1 MNEKTCKSCGK
12 QINDDFNVCPY
23 CGAKVE
29 ENILNETIS
38 NNSENQKSEKS
49 WVVCLLL
56 LLFFGYIYIY
66 KFYVG
71 KVLEGFIAWIIGVAA
86 IILCIAG
93 TVSLDMDDNGIFILI
108 LGLLLAVIY
117 CLWLIID
124 FFAILIGKF
133 KDKEGKYVVR

>member
-1 MNEKTCKSCGK
+1 MNEKTCQSCGK
-12 QINDDFNVCPY
+12 QINSDFNVCPY
-23 CGAKVE
+23 CGAKVK

-38 NNSENQKSEKS
+38 NPLENQKSEKS

-71 KVLEGFIAWIIGVAA
+71 KIFEGFIAWIIGIAA
-86 IILCIAG
+86 IILFIIG
-93 TVSLDMDDNGIFILI
+93 MVFLDGDGIIYIL
-108 LGLLLAVIY
+108 LGLSLGFIY
-117 CLWLIID
+117 LIWIVID

-133 KDKEGKYVVR
+133 KDSKGKYVVK

>member
-12 QINDDFNVCPY
+12 QINNDFNVCPY

-71 KVLEGFIAWIIGVAA
+71 KVFEGFIAWIIGIAA
-86 IILCIAG
+86 IILCIVG
-93 TVSLDMDDNGIFILI
+93 MVSIDDSSILI
-108 LGLLLAVIY
+108 LVLGLLLAAIY

-124 FFAILIGKF
+124 FFALLIGKF
-133 KDKEGKYVVR
+133 KDKEGKYVVK

>member
-1 MNEKTCKSCGK
+1 MNEKICKSCGK
-12 QINDDFNVCPY
+12 QINNDFNVCPY

-38 NNSENQKSEKS
+38 NNLENQKSEKS
-49 WVVCLLL
+49 WVICLLL

-71 KVLEGFIAWIIGVAA
+71 KVLEGFIAWIIGIAA
-86 IILCIAG
+86 IVLCIIG
-93 TVSLDMDDNGIFILI
+93 MVYMDDNGILIFI
-108 LGLLLAVIY
+108 LGLLFAAIY

-124 FFAILIGKF
+124 FFAILVGKF

>member
-29 ENILNETIS
+29 ENFLNETIS

-86 IILCIAG
+86 IILCIVG
-93 TVSLDMDDNGIFILI
+93 TVSLDMDGDGIFILI
-108 LGLLLAVIY
+108 LGLLLAAIY

>member
-12 QINDDFNVCPY
+12 QINNDFNVCPY

-38 NNSENQKSEKS
+38 NNLGNQKSEKS

-71 KVLEGFIAWIIGVAA
+71 KVLEGFIAWIIGIAA
-86 IILCIAG
+86 IVFCIIG
-93 TVSLDMDDNGIFILI
+93 MVYMDIDGNGILIFI
-108 LGLLLAVIY
+108 LGLLFAAIY

>member
-12 QINDDFNVCPY
+12 KINNDFNVCPY

-29 ENILNETIS
+29 ENFLNETIS
-38 NNSENQKSEKS
+38 NNLENQKSEKS

-71 KVLEGFIAWIIGVAA
+71 KVLEGFIAWIIGIAS
-86 IILCIAG
+86 IIFLIIGYMA
-93 TVSLDMDDNGIFILI
+93 VMDGVGVFFIII
-108 LGLLLAVIY
+108 LGLSLGFIYLAWIV
-117 CLWLIID
+117 ID
-124 FFAILIGKF
+124 FFALLIGKF

>member
-12 QINDDFNVCPY
+12 QINNDFKVCPY

-38 NNSENQKSEKS
+38 NNLENQKSEKS

-71 KVLEGFIAWIIGVAA
+71 KVLEGFIAWIIGIAA
-86 IILCIAG
+86 IVFCMIG
-93 TVSLDMDDNGIFILI
+93 MVYMDDNGILIFI
-108 LGLLLAVIY
+108 LGLLFAAIY

>member
-12 QINDDFNVCPY
+12 QINNDFNVCPY

-49 WVVCLLL
+49 WVICLLL

-71 KVLEGFIAWIIGVAA
+71 KVLEGFIAWIIGIAA
-86 IILCIAG
+86 IVLCIIG
-93 TVSLDMDDNGIFILI
+93 MVYMDDNGILILI
-108 LGLLLAVIY
+108 LGLLLAAIY

>member
-12 QINDDFNVCPY
+12 QINNDFNVCPY

-29 ENILNETIS
+29 ENFLNETIS

-49 WVVCLLL
+49 WVICLLL

-71 KVLEGFIAWIIGVAA
+71 KVLEGFIAWIIGIAA
-86 IILCIAG
+86 IVFCIIG
-93 TVSLDMDDNGIFILI
+93 MVYMDIDGNGILIFI
-108 LGLLLAVIY
+108 LGLLFAAIY

>member
-12 QINDDFNVCPY
+12 QINNDFNVCPY

-71 KVLEGFIAWIIGVAA
+71 KVFEGFIAWIIGIAA
-86 IILCIAG
+86 IILCIVG
-93 TVSLDMDDNGIFILI
+93 MVSMDDSGIFILV
-108 LGLLLAVIY
+108 LGLLLAAIY

-124 FFAILIGKF
+124 FFALLIGKF
-133 KDKEGKYVVR
+133 KDKEGKYVVK

>member
-12 QINDDFNVCPY
+12 QINNDFNVCPY

-71 KVLEGFIAWIIGVAA
+71 KVFEGFIAWLIGIAA
-86 IILCIAG
+86 IILCIVG
-93 TVSLDMDDNGIFILI
+93 MVSMDDSGIFILV
-108 LGLLLAVIY
+108 LGLLLAAIY

-124 FFAILIGKF
+124 FFALLIGKF
-133 KDKEGKYVVR
+133 KDKEGKYVVK

>member
-12 QINDDFNVCPY
+12 QINNDFNVCPY

-38 NNSENQKSEKS
+38 NNLENQKSEKS

-71 KVLEGFIAWIIGVAA
+71 KVLEGFIAWIIGIAA
-86 IILCIAG
+86 IVLCIIG
-93 TVSLDMDDNGIFILI
+93 MVYMDDNGILIFI
-108 LGLLLAVIY
+108 LGLLFAAIY

>member
-12 QINDDFNVCPY
+12 QINNDFNVCPY

-29 ENILNETIS
+29 ENFLNETIS

-71 KVLEGFIAWIIGVAA
+71 KVFEGFIAWIIGIAA
-86 IILCIAG
+86 IILCIVG
-93 TVSLDMDDNGIFILI
+93 MVSMDMDDSGIFILV
-108 LGLLLAVIY
+108 LGLLLAAIY

-124 FFAILIGKF
+124 FFALLIGKF
-133 KDKEGKYVVR
+133 KDKEGKYVVK

>member
-12 QINDDFNVCPY
+12 QINNDFNVCPY

-29 ENILNETIS
+29 ENFLNETIS

-71 KVLEGFIAWIIGVAA
+71 KVFEGFIAWLIGIAA
-86 IILCIAG
+86 IILCIVG
-93 TVSLDMDDNGIFILI
+93 MVSIDDSGILI
-108 LGLLLAVIY
+108 LVLGLLLAAIY

-124 FFAILIGKF
+124 FFALLIGKF
-133 KDKEGKYVVR
+133 KDKEGKYVVK

>member
-12 QINDDFNVCPY
+12 QINNDFNVCPY

-29 ENILNETIS
+29 ENFLNETIS

-71 KVLEGFIAWIIGVAA
+71 KVFEGFIAWIIGIAA
-86 IILCIAG
+86 IILCIVG
-93 TVSLDMDDNGIFILI
+93 MVSMDMDDSGIFILV
-108 LGLLLAVIY
+108 LGLLLAAIY
-117 CLWLIID
+117 CSWLIID
-124 FFAILIGKF
+124 FFALLIGKF
-133 KDKEGKYVVR
+133 KDKEGKYVVK

>member
-12 QINDDFNVCPY
+12 QINNDFNVCPY

-71 KVLEGFIAWIIGVAA
+71 KVLEGFIAWIIGVASIVFC
-86 IILCIAG
+86 IIG
-93 TVSLDMDDNGIFILI
+93 MVYMDDNGILILI
-108 LGLLLAVIY
+108 LGLLFAAIY

-124 FFAILIGKF
+124 FFAILIGKL

>member
-1 MNEKTCKSCGK
+1 MNEKICKSCGK
-12 QINDDFNVCPY
+12 QINNDFNVCPY

-38 NNSENQKSEKS
+38 NNLENQKSEKS
-49 WVVCLLL
+49 WVICLLL

-71 KVLEGFIAWIIGVAA
+71 KVFEGFIAWIIGIAA
-86 IILCIAG
+86 IVFCIIG
-93 TVSLDMDDNGIFILI
+93 MVYMDDNGILIFI
-108 LGLLLAVIY
+108 LGLLFAAIY

>member
-1 MNEKTCKSCGK
+1 MNEKICKSCRK
-12 QINDDFNVCPY
+12 QINNDFNVCPY

-29 ENILNETIS
+29 ENFLNETIS
-38 NNSENQKSEKS
+38 NNSESQKSEKS

-71 KVLEGFIAWIIGVAA
+71 KVLEGFIAWIIGIAA
-86 IILCIAG
+86 IVFCIIG
-93 TVSLDMDDNGIFILI
+93 MVYMDENGILILI
-108 LGLLLAVIY
+108 LGLLLAAIY

>member
-12 QINDDFNVCPY
+12 QINNDFNVCPY

-29 ENILNETIS
+29 ENFLNETIS

-49 WVVCLLL
+49 WVICLLL

-71 KVLEGFIAWIIGVAA
+71 KVLEGFIAWIIGVASIVFC
-86 IILCIAG
+86 IIG
-93 TVSLDMDDNGIFILI
+93 MVYMDDNGILIFI
-108 LGLLLAVIY
+108 LGLLFAAIY

>member
-1 MNEKTCKSCGK
+1 MNEKACQSCGK
-12 QINDDFNVCPY
+12 QINNDFNVCPY

-38 NNSENQKSEKS
+38 NNLENQKSEKS

-71 KVLEGFIAWIIGVAA
+71 KIFEGFIAWIIGIAA
-86 IILCIAG
+86 IIFLPMG
-93 TVSLDMDDNGIFILI
+93 MNGIFLWRWRRNSLYYIGFI
-108 LGLLLAVIY
+108 VWIY
-117 CLWLIID
+117 IFSMDCNR
-124 FFAILIGKF
+124 FFRYFDWEI
-133 KDKEGKYVVR
+133 

>member
-12 QINDDFNVCPY
+12 QINSDFNVCPY
-23 CGAKVE
+23 CGTKVE

-38 NNSENQKSEKS
+38 QPLENQKSEKS

-71 KVLEGFIAWIIGVAA
+71 KVFEGFIAWLIGIAA
-86 IILCIAG
+86 IILCIIG
-93 TVSLDMDDNGIFILI
+93 MVSMEDGNGILI
-108 LGLLLAVIY
+108 LGLGLLLAAIY

>member
-12 QINDDFNVCPY
+12 QINNDFNVCPY

-29 ENILNETIS
+29 ENFLNETI
-38 NNSENQKSEKS
+38 NHPLENQKSEKS

-71 KVLEGFIAWIIGVAA
+71 KVFEGFIAWIIGIAA
-86 IILCIAG
+86 IILCIVG
-93 TVSLDMDDNGIFILI
+93 MVSMDMDDSGIFILV
-108 LGLLLAVIY
+108 LGLLLAAIY
-117 CLWLIID
+117 CSWLIID
-124 FFAILIGKF
+124 FFALLIGKF
-133 KDKEGKYVVR
+133 KDKEGKYVVK

>member
-12 QINDDFNVCPY
+12 QINNDFNVCPY

-29 ENILNETIS
+29 ENFLNETIS

-71 KVLEGFIAWIIGVAA
+71 KVFEGFIAWIIGIAA
-86 IILCIAG
+86 IILCIVG
-93 TVSLDMDDNGIFILI
+93 MVSMDDSGIFILV
-108 LGLLLAVIY
+108 LGLLLAAIY

-124 FFAILIGKF
+124 FFALLIGKF
-133 KDKEGKYVVR
+133 KDKEGKYVVK

>member
-12 QINDDFNVCPY
+12 QINNDFNVCPY

-29 ENILNETIS
+29 ENFLNETIS

-71 KVLEGFIAWIIGVAA
+71 KVFEGFIAWIIGIAA
-86 IILCIAG
+86 IILCIVG
-93 TVSLDMDDNGIFILI
+93 MVSMDDSGILI
-108 LGLLLAVIY
+108 LVLGLLLAAIY
-117 CLWLIID
+117 CFWLIID
-124 FFAILIGKF
+124 FFALLIGKF
-133 KDKEGKYVVR
+133 KDKEGKYVVK

>member
-12 QINDDFNVCPY
+12 QINNDFNVCPY

-71 KVLEGFIAWIIGVAA
+71 KVFEGFIAWIIGIAA
-86 IILCIAG
+86 IILCIVG
-93 TVSLDMDDNGIFILI
+93 MVSIDDSGILI
-108 LGLLLAVIY
+108 LVLGLLLAAIY

-124 FFAILIGKF
+124 FFALLIGKF
-133 KDKEGKYVVR
+133 KDKEGKYVVK

>member
-12 QINDDFNVCPY
+12 QINNDFNVCPY

-29 ENILNETIS
+29 ENFLNETIS

-86 IILCIAG
+86 IILCIVG
-93 TVSLDMDDNGIFILI
+93 TVSLDMDGDGIFILI
-108 LGLLLAVIY
+108 LGLLLAAIY

>member
-12 QINDDFNVCPY
+12 QINNDFNVCPY

-38 NNSENQKSEKS
+38 NNLENQKSEKS

-71 KVLEGFIAWIIGVAA
+71 KVLEGFIAWIIGIAA
-86 IILCIAG
+86 IVFCIIG
-93 TVSLDMDDNGIFILI
+93 MVYMDDNGILIFI
-108 LGLLLAVIY
+108 LGLLFAAIY

>member
-12 QINDDFNVCPY
+12 QINNDFNVCPY
-23 CGAKVE
+23 CGEKIIE

-38 NNSENQKSEKS
+38 NNLENQKSEKS

-71 KVLEGFIAWIIGVAA
+71 KVLEGFIAWIIGIAA
-86 IILCIAG
+86 IVFCIIG
-93 TVSLDMDDNGIFILI
+93 MVYMDDNGILIFI
-108 LGLLLAVIY
+108 LGLLFAAIY

>member
-12 QINDDFNVCPY
+12 QINNDFNVCPY

-38 NNSENQKSEKS
+38 NNSESQKSEKS

-71 KVLEGFIAWIIGVAA
+71 KVFEGFIAWLIGIAA
-86 IILCIAG
+86 IILCIVG
-93 TVSLDMDDNGIFILI
+93 MVSIDDSSILI
-108 LGLLLAVIY
+108 LVLGLLLAAIY

-124 FFAILIGKF
+124 FFALLIGKF
-133 KDKEGKYVVR
+133 KDKEGKYVVK

>member
-12 QINDDFNVCPY
+12 QINNDFNVCPY

-38 NNSENQKSEKS
+38 NNLENQKSEKS

-71 KVLEGFIAWIIGVAA
+71 KVLEGFIAWIIGIAA
-86 IILCIAG
+86 ILFCIIG
-93 TVSLDMDDNGIFILI
+93 MVYMDIDDNGILIFI
-108 LGLLLAVIY
+108 LGLLFAAIY

>member
-12 QINDDFNVCPY
+12 QINNDFNVCPY
-23 CGAKVE
+23 CGTKVE
-29 ENILNETIS
+29 ENILNENIS
-38 NNSENQKSEKS
+38 NNLENQKSEKS

-71 KVLEGFIAWIIGVAA
+71 KVLEGFIAWIIGIAA
-86 IILCIAG
+86 IVFCIIG
-93 TVSLDMDDNGIFILI
+93 MVYMDMDDNGILIFI
-108 LGLLLAVIY
+108 LGLLFAAIY

>member
-12 QINDDFNVCPY
+12 QINNDFNVCPY
-23 CGAKVE
+23 CGTKVE
-29 ENILNETIS
+29 ENILNENIS
-38 NNSENQKSEKS
+38 NNLENQKSEKS

-71 KVLEGFIAWIIGVAA
+71 KVLEGFIAWIIGIAA
-86 IILCIAG
+86 IVFCIIG
-93 TVSLDMDDNGIFILI
+93 MVYMDDNGILILI
-108 LGLLLAVIY
+108 LGLLFAAIY

>member
-12 QINDDFNVCPY
+12 QINNDFNVCPY

-29 ENILNETIS
+29 ENFLNETIS

-71 KVLEGFIAWIIGVAA
+71 KVFEGFIAWIIGIAA
-86 IILCIAG
+86 IILCIVG
-93 TVSLDMDDNGIFILI
+93 MVSIDDSSILI
-108 LGLLLAVIY
+108 LVLGLLLAAIY

-124 FFAILIGKF
+124 FFALLIGKF
-133 KDKEGKYVVR
+133 KDKEGKYVVK

>member
-12 QINDDFNVCPY
+12 QINNDFNVCPY

-29 ENILNETIS
+29 ENFLNETIS

-71 KVLEGFIAWIIGVAA
+71 KVFEGFIAWIIGIAA
-86 IILCIAG
+86 IILCIVG
-93 TVSLDMDDNGIFILI
+93 MVSMDDSGILI
-108 LGLLLAVIY
+108 LVLGLLLAAIY

-124 FFAILIGKF
+124 FFALLIGKF
-133 KDKEGKYVVR
+133 KDKEGKYVVK

>member
-12 QINDDFNVCPY
+12 QINNDFNVCPY

-38 NNSENQKSEKS
+38 NNLGNQKSEKS

-71 KVLEGFIAWIIGVAA
+71 KVLEGFIAWIIGIAA
-86 IILCIAG
+86 IVFCMIG
-93 TVSLDMDDNGIFILI
+93 MVYMDDNGILILI
-108 LGLLLAVIY
+108 LGLLFAAIY

>member
-12 QINDDFNVCPY
+12 QINNDFNVCPY

-38 NNSENQKSEKS
+38 NNSESQKSEKS

-71 KVLEGFIAWIIGVAA
+71 KVFEGFIAWLIGIAA
-86 IILCIAG
+86 IILCIVG
-93 TVSLDMDDNGIFILI
+93 MVSMDDSGILI
-108 LGLLLAVIY
+108 LVLGLLLAAIY

-124 FFAILIGKF
+124 FFALLIGKF
-133 KDKEGKYVVR
+133 KDKEGKYVVK

>member
-12 QINDDFNVCPY
+12 QINNDFNVCPY

-29 ENILNETIS
+29 ENFLNETIS

-71 KVLEGFIAWIIGVAA
+71 KVFEGFIAWLIGIAA
-86 IILCIAG
+86 IILCIVG
-93 TVSLDMDDNGIFILI
+93 MVSMDDSGILI
-108 LGLLLAVIY
+108 LVLGLLLAAIY

-124 FFAILIGKF
+124 FFALLIGKF
-133 KDKEGKYVVR
+133 KDKEGKYVVK